1 MLQIYRMAS
10 IGLAG
15 LVAEPSDPIRTSV
28 ASVNSL
34 VTAVAYLQFADPV
47 RRRLSARIGLGPVG

>member
-1 MLQIYRMAS
+1 MLQIFRMTL

-15 LVAEPSDPIRTSV
+15 LVAEPSDPNRTSV

-34 VTAVAYLQFADPV
+34 VTVVGCLEFAVHV
-47 RRRLSARIGLGPVG
+47 RRRLSARIGLDPLG